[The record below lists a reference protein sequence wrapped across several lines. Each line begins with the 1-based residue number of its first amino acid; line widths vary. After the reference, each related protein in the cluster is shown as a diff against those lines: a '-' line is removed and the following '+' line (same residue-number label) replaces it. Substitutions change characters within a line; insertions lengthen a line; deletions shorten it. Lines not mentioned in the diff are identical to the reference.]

1 MVVLPKM
8 ALIGSRGCLASSIRC
23 YYQDSYSIQV
33 FGQEQYDIRDRN
45 IVDQLSKQIV
55 NSDVIINCA
64 GLLGP
69 DPWDELLVNA
79 VAPIYLLT
87 KLSESHCRSRFIQ
100 IGSHSAMWAS
110 WPGVKID
117 RLCYN
122 VSKQC
127 MQSAITGLSHS
138 GKTNMLLT
146 IINPSK
152 FKSDMSNWD
161 GYEVTAVIEYIDFV
175 INSKNP
181 PVLLEMEA
189 ISARLG
195 NTT

>member
-1 MVVLPKM
+1 
-8 ALIGSRGCLASSIRC
+8 
-23 YYQDSYSIQV
+23 
-33 FGQEQYDIRDRN
+33 
-45 IVDQLSKQIV
+45 
-55 NSDVIINCA
+55 
-64 GLLGP
+64 
-69 DPWDELLVNA
+69 
-79 VAPIYLLT
+79 
-87 KLSESHCRSRFIQ
+87 
-100 IGSHSAMWAS
+100 
-110 WPGVKID
+110 
-117 RLCYN
+117 
-122 VSKQC
+122 

>member
-1 MVVLPKM
+1 M
-8 ALIGSRGCLASSIRC
+8 ALIGSQGHLASSIHC
-23 YYQDSYSIQV
+23 YYQDSHNMQV

-45 IVDQLSKQIV
+45 TVDQLSKQIA

-69 DPWDELLVNA
+69 DAWDELLINT
-79 VAPIYLLT
+79 VAPIYLLS
-87 KLSESHCRSRFIQ
+87 KLSELQCQSRFIQ
-100 IGSHSAMWAS
+100 IGSHSAMWPS
-110 WPGVKID
+110 WPGIEIS

-127 MQSAITGLSHS
+127 LQSAITGLSHS

-152 FKSDMSNWD
+152 FKSDMSNWS
-161 GYEVTAVIEYIDFV
+161 GHEVTAVIEYIDFA